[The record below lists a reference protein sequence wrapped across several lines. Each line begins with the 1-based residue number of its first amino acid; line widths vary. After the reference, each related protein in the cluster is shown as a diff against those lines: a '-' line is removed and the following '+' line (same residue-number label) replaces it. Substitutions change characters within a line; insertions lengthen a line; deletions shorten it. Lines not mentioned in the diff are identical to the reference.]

1 MKTASSLAVGK
12 EQILGYSYIM
22 WALDFMVV
30 FLWRMSVNGWGIGA
44 TSRVTLTRIRS
55 QKILFTRAV
64 SGIRTLILGRAV
76 TPSPPGSELATLE
89 SEAFVGPSGRWPVH
103 LLSE

>member
-76 TPSPPGSELATLE
+76 TPSPPWE
-89 SEAFVGPSGRWPVH
+89 
-103 LLSE
+103 